1 VNNVFSIGPYNIEAP
16 TVLAPMA
23 GVTDLPFRKLCYRMG
38 AGLVVGEML
47 TSDTNLWHTRKSR
60 HRLRHD
66 DEVQPRA
73 IQIAGGDAEM
83 LAHAARQTY
92 ELGAQI
98 IDINMGCPAKKVC
111 KKAAGSALMRDES
124 LVQDIL
130 NSVVQAV
137 PVPVTLKMRTGWS
150 PEHKNAVTIARMAE
164 DAGIVSLAVHGRTRE
179 CKYHG
184 RVEYD
189 TISQVVEA
197 VDIPVIANGD
207 ISTPEK
213 AKEVLAYTGAN
224 AVMLGRAAQGRPWL
238 FNEVNH
244 YLATGEHLD
253 PLTRAKQLS
262 ILLEHVSA
270 LHQFYGELMGTRIA
284 RKHVGWYLAPFNL
297 DRKIIKLFNQVD
309 CASEQLR
316 KIEAIVLAL
325 GHDGEEVTA

>member
-1 VNNVFSIGPYNIEAP
+1 MFAIGPHNIEAP

-47 TSDTNLWHTRKSR
+47 TSDTSLWHTRKSR

-83 LAHAARQTY
+83 LANAARQTY
-92 ELGAQI
+92 EQGAQI

-111 KKAAGSALMRDES
+111 KKAAGSALMRDET
-124 LVQDIL
+124 LVQEIL
-130 NSVVQAV
+130 NAVVASV
-137 PVPVTLKMRTGWS
+137 PVPVTLKMRTGWN
-150 PEHKNAVTIARMAE
+150 PENKNAVSIARMAE

-184 RVEYD
+184 DVEYD
-189 TISQVVEA
+189 TIAQVVET
-197 VDIPVIANGD
+197 VDIPVVANGD
-207 ISTPEK
+207 INTPEQ
-213 AKEVLAYTGAN
+213 ARDVLAYTGAN

-244 YLATGEHLD
+244 FLATGEHLA
-253 PLTRAKQLS
+253 PLSREKQLA
-262 ILLEHVSA
+262 ILLEHVAA
-270 LHQFYGELMGTRIA
+270 LHEFYGELMGARIA
-284 RKHVGWYLAPFNL
+284 RKHVGWYLTPFNP
-297 DRKIIKLFNQVD
+297 DRNKIKLFNQVD

-316 KIEAIVLAL
+316 HIEALVLAL